1 MWSDRYKGAD
11 PMNRQRAFVL
21 AGAFV
26 AAIVV
31 AFLVSHLLGG
41 GTQKATAIPLPPK
54 IAMSDILVA
63 SSDLSPGTQ
72 LSSSDVHWQ
81 QWPKASVDPG
91 FISRDANPDVDRV
104 VNGAVVRAPL
114 VSGEP
119 LTTSKIVEH
128 AQGAG
133 LMSALVTPGMRAV
146 SIPVSTETGAGGFI
160 LPNDRVDVI
169 ATQIISETPRRYR
182 ARALLNNIRVLAVDQ
197 TYESKDQKTV
207 LAKTATLE
215 LTPDQADLVIRAQAS
230 GTLTLALRALG
241 DASTNSDADASKTHE
256 TQAEADVIRYGIA
269 GPGIMGGRN

>member
-1 MWSDRYKGAD
+1 
-11 PMNRQRAFVL
+11 MNRQRVFVL

-41 GTQKATAIPLPPK
+41 GTQKAAAIPEPPR

-81 QWPKASVDPG
+81 QWPKASIDPG
-91 FISRDANPDVDRV
+91 FITRDANPDVDSV
-104 VNGAVVRAPL
+104 VNGSVVRAPL
-114 VSGEP
+114 VAGEP
-119 LTTSKIVEH
+119 ITTKKIVEH

-133 LMSALVTPGMRAV
+133 LMAAIVAQGMRAV
-146 SIPVSTETGAGGFI
+146 SIPVSTETDAGGFI

-169 ATQIISETPRRYR
+169 ATQLISDSPRRFR
-182 ARALLNNIRVLAVDQ
+182 ARTLLTDIRVLAVDQ
-197 TYESKDQKTV
+197 TYEGKDQKTV

-215 LTPDQADLVIRAQAS
+215 LTPEQTETVIRAQAA
-230 GTLTLALRALG
+230 GALTLALRALG
-241 DASTNSDADASKTHE
+241 EAPVNPDNTTSTSHD
-256 TQAEADVIRYGIA
+256 TQTEADVIRYGVE
-269 GPGIMGGRN
+269 GRN

>member
-1 MWSDRYKGAD
+1 
-11 PMNRQRAFVL
+11 MNRQRAFVL

-41 GTQKATAIPLPPK
+41 GTQTATAIPLPPK

-63 SSDLSPGTQ
+63 SADLSPGTQ
-72 LSSSDVHWQ
+72 LSSSDVRWQ
-81 QWPKASVDPG
+81 QWPKASVAPG
-91 FISRDANPDVDRV
+91 FITRDANPDLNNV

-114 VSGEP
+114 VVGEP
-119 LTTSKIVEH
+119 LTTAKIVEH

-133 LMSALVTPGMRAV
+133 LMAALVTPGMRAV
-146 SIPVSTETGAGGFI
+146 SIPVSTETDAGGFI

-169 ATQIISETPRRYR
+169 TTQVISESPRRFR
-182 ARALLNNIRVLAVDQ
+182 ARMLLTNIRVLAVDQ
-197 TYESKDQKTV
+197 TYEGKDQKTV

-215 LTPDQADLVIRAQAS
+215 LTPAQTEIVIRAQAS
-230 GTLTLALRALG
+230 GTLSLALRPLG
-241 DASTNSDADASKTHE
+241 DASANSDNTAPTTRDS
-256 TQAEADVIRYGIA
+256 QAEADVIRYGVE